1 MNSGSPILEG
11 ASPRRRT
18 KISRSLV
25 FGVALMTAMIVS
37 TVGAPLFTPYGP
49 TDQNISNRF
58 APPSAAHI
66 LGTDNFGRDLLARVL
81 YGGRVDLWIAF
92 LATFLSLLVGTMA
105 GLFGGYFGG
114 RIDGLL
120 SGLVNTTMAFPVF
133 VLVILIVAM
142 LGPGIRN
149 LFVAIVAVSWVFYA
163 RIVRGAVLATRNKE
177 FVDAAKVVGCRDRRV
192 LSRHI
197 LPNVIT
203 APIVYAASDAVL
215 NMVFAG
221 TLGYLGLGVQP
232 PNPEWGAMV
241 AENRGF
247 LAVYP
252 NLVLIPSLFILVAG
266 IAFSLIGDGLAD
278 LMRK

>member
-1 MNSGSPILEG
+1 
-11 ASPRRRT
+11 
-18 KISRSLV
+18 
-25 FGVALMTAMIVS
+25 LMAAMIMG
-37 TVGAPLFTPYGP
+37 TVGAPLLTAYGP
-49 TDQNISNRF
+49 TDQDIDNRF
-58 APPSAAHI
+58 APPSSAHV

-92 LATFLSLLVGTMA
+92 LATFLSLVVGTMA

-120 SGLVNTTMAFPVF
+120 SGLVNMTMAFPVF

-149 LFVAIVAVSWVFYA
+149 LFVAIIAVSWVFYA
-163 RIVRGAVLATRNKE
+163 RIVRGEVLATKNKE
-177 FVDAAKVVGCRDRRV
+177 FVDAAKVVGCRDKRI
-192 LSRHI
+192 LGRHI

-203 APIVYAASDAVL
+203 APVVYFASDAVL

-252 NLVLIPSLFILVAG
+252 NLVLIPSLFILVTG